1 MAKVHAAF
9 RAPYSQPN
17 GMQMTDEGLW
27 VADQVTDRCALV
39 ETENV
44 NRYGKTLVFR
54 EIDTECSNTSGMTYG
69 DGALWLAANG
79 PGAKYRP
86 ARKTDFES
94 GATVKVDPYTGET
107 LGHWPMPEEGGS
119 HGIEFDNYETG
130 TMWVSTKGNTMTQ
143 LKMEDRSVI
152 RTLDLPHG
160 RSHGVVRVEDGIWIA
175 FTSNLVI
182 IKFDVETNEEMD
194 RIDIP
199 ESHPAPHGLSAYDGG
214 FIYCDSS
221 TGWIGVIEA
230 KV

>member
-1 MAKVHAAF
+1 MAKVSAAF

-44 NRYGKTLVFR
+44 NRYGKTLVLR

-79 PGAKYRP
+79 PGSKYRP
-86 ARKTDFES
+86 ARSTDYDS
-94 GATVKVDPYTGET
+94 GATVKVDPMTGET
-107 LGHWPMPEEGGS
+107 LESWPMPIEGGT
-119 HGIEFDNYETG
+119 HGIEFDTYEPG
-130 TMWVSTKGNTMTQ
+130 TMWVSGQGNKMAQ

-152 RTLDLPHG
+152 RTLDLPHP

-175 FTSNLVI
+175 FTSNLVL

-194 RIDIP
+194 RIDVP
-199 ESHPAPHGLSAYDGG
+199 ESHPAPHGLSAYPGG
-214 FIYCDSS
+214 LIYCDSS
-221 TGWIGVIEA
+221 TGWIGVIEV

>member
-1 MAKVHAAF
+1 MANVYAAF

-44 NRYGKTLVFR
+44 NRYGKTLVLR

-86 ARKTDFES
+86 ARKTDFEF

-199 ESHPAPHGLSAYDGG
+199 ESHPAPHGLSAYEGG

-230 KV
+230 EV